1 MRRPLFMAALIL
13 ALVAASGATATDQGT
28 RAAAATTVVISTRSL
43 PKLGTVLVNSKGR
56 TLYMFVPDKQTK
68 VTCVGVCA
76 AIWPP
81 LKLAKGAKPTSKGN
95 AKASLLGSDPNPTGG
110 RVVTYNHWPL
120 YTYVADTSAGQAK
133 GQALN
138 LNGGLWYVL
147 SPSGKVIRTKP

>member
-1 MRRPLFMAALIL
+1 MQRALFFGGLVV
-13 ALVAASGATATDQGT
+13 ALVVASGATASGKATS
-28 RAAAATTVVISTRSL
+28 ATTVVVSTRSL
-43 PKLGTVLVNSKGR
+43 PKLGTVLINSKGR
-56 TLYMFVPDKQTK
+56 TLYMFVPDKQRK
-68 VTCVGVCA
+68 VTCLHTCA

-81 LKLAKGAKPTSKGN
+81 LELAKGAKPTATGK

-120 YTYVADTSAGQAK
+120 YTYVADTAAGQAK

>member
-1 MRRPLFMAALIL
+1 MRRPFFLAALIL

-68 VTCVGVCA
+68 VTCVRACA

-81 LKLAKGAKPTSKGN
+81 LKLAKGAKPTAKGK